1 MSDERYA
8 RVRFSIMDD
17 PKFDGIREDPA
28 LLGAWTLCLV
38 VAEMAWP
45 SPAFQPP
52 WVSSGAFAT
61 LVEHGLVDPTPNGCY
76 RIHGL
81 DAERSKRTEQARTA
95 SNARWNAPSNA
106 DRNAASNAPA
116 FGPRMPSKAKQS
128 IEEQSSADARGPD
141 PADAYWTLT
150 GKYPTD
156 KTLAWIDD
164 LARQYGASAVSW
176 QMAHQHTLDGS
187 VSTLLGRVRDALKRE
202 ARQLDRAE
210 QEDEQARLKEKRAT
224 GINVP
229 LLVARHNH
237 GQHTEVRDPLC
248 PPCQNGTA
256 VAS

>member
-1 MSDERYA
+1 MSDDRYA
-8 RVRFSIMDD
+8 RVRFSIMED

-45 SPAFQPP
+45 SPAFPPP
-52 WVSSGAFAT
+52 WVDSEAFAV
-61 LVEHGLVDPTPNGCY
+61 LVDHGLVDTTPNGCY

-95 SNARWNAPSNA
+95 SNARWTA

-128 IEEQSSADARGPD
+128 IEEQSSADARPTD

-164 LARQYGASAVSW
+164 LAGRYGADAVSW

-187 VSTLLGRVRDALKRE
+187 CQTLLGRVRDALKRE
-202 ARQLDRAE
+202 SRQLDRAE
-210 QEDEQARLKEKRAT
+210 QEDEQARLREKRAT

-229 LLVARHNH
+229 LMVARHNH
-237 GQHTEVRDPLC
+237 GQHAEAPEPEC
-248 PPCQNGTA
+248 PACAEA